1 MRLVLLI
8 ALVSLTACGSPAP
21 EAPAVV
27 RVGEAAPT
35 FTVRLAKG
43 GEATVGEDQPWTLV
57 NFWAT
62 WCGPC
67 IEEMP
72 DLTEIHET
80 LAPQGLRVLG
90 INTDER
96 NAEAVQAFGERHGA
110 DFPLAIDDSGTL
122 ELRYQAIGMPAS
134 YLLDPQGRLVQR
146 WNGKLPAE
154 AMAEITAHLQAAPT
168 S

>member
-1 MRLVLLI
+1 MRLLLLVLLI
-8 ALVSLTACGSPAP
+8 SLTACGSSAP
-21 EAPAVV
+21 EAAVV
-27 RVGEAAPT
+27 RVGEPAPT
-35 FTVRLAKG
+35 FTVRLAQG
-43 GEATVGEDQPWTLV
+43 GEASVSDDQPWTLV

-72 DLTEIHET
+72 DLTAIHQT

-90 INTDER
+90 INTDEV
-96 NAEAVQAFGERHGA
+96 NANAVQAFGDRHGA

-154 AMAEITAHLQAAPT
+154 AMAQITAHLQDAPA